1 MLYFL
6 SSTFLHQRFVSSL
19 TPLDLQFLFWP
30 PQDASWLLPSSSPLK
45 CTSPADVYL
54 LLKASDFVN
63 HDLLVENVFEGCDDA
78 NEDPAFH
85 EPEYKL
91 ELVLRKWY
99 PVDRG
104 RELRCFVRENILLG
118 KGSLF
123 PYIDTGFYTLSGFSQ
138 RDTNYYEFWNQE
150 ETNMKVTSTVEE
162 FWAQNIRDKWSGQQD
177 CLYIFL
183 VYFTQSLD
191 SYLLFTFQT
200 SSISF

>member
-1 MLYFL
+1 M
-6 SSTFLHQRFVSSL
+6 
-19 TPLDLQFLFWP
+19 
-30 PQDASWLLPSSSPLK
+30 
-45 CTSPADVYL
+45 YL

-63 HDLLVENVFEGCDDA
+63 HDLLVENVFEGCDP
-78 NEDPAFH
+78 NEDSASH

-118 KGSLF
+118 KGSIT
-123 PYIDTGFYTLSGFSQ
+123 PCIDYEFRLPKHFTFYQGCSQ

-177 CLYIFL
+177 CLYLFIFRL
-183 VYFTQSLD
+183 LHKVLD
-191 SYLLFTFQT
+191 AYLLFTF
-200 SSISF
+200 